1 MVFILIV
8 IMTREYSNPCVRGRH
23 RVCVC
28 VCVCVGKFGLG
39 IGKFGLG
46 IGKFGKSKNF
56 FEGVGKAQRT
66 PQQHKRYAVWP

>member
-28 VCVCVGKFGLG
+28 VCVCVCVGKFGLG
-39 IGKFGLG
+39 IGKFEYGLG
-46 IGKFGKSKNF
+46 KFENF
-56 FEGVGKAQRT
+56 ENLTLESLKI
-66 PQQHKRYAVWP
+66 